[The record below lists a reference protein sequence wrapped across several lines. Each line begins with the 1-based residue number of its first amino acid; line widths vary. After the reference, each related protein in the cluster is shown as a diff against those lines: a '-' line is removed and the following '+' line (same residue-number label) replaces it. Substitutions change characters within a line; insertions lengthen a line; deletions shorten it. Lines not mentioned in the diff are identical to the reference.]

1 MSLKYFFKNAIKS
14 NKYKYIK
21 NELDLFPIKNT
32 VYFNHSKFHIKN
44 NNTNQNNLFSKEN
57 NSINNNISIN
67 DSNSV
72 KKKELD
78 INLSKSKISKNNS
91 SLTNQPHPLNI
102 KIIKKKNNKN
112 EYLKLNSLFTLPIIN
127 KTISRYNSNKTIYS
141 QKNLFLTDANK
152 NIIRNNSKLR
162 LNLFNN
168 NISLNRINK
177 DKKYNNLYSFM
188 KLKYYED
195 INEKLEKKL
204 RDDSFIDRGVKDKI
218 IKMGKVGVFWKNVIE
233 YCSPLL
239 FEEKYKNVK
248 KILKNNC
255 SYDEKSKK
263 KGNGF
268 DKILYTSVLRNK
280 ILHYQN
286 RNKKNLFI

>member
-1 MSLKYFFKNAIKS
+1 MSLKYIFKNAIKS

-32 VYFNHSKFHIKN
+32 TYFNHSNFDIKN
-44 NNTNQNNLFSKEN
+44 NNYLNNLFSKEN

-72 KKKELD
+72 KNKELD
-78 INLSKSKISKNNS
+78 INLSKSIISKNNS
-91 SLTNQPHPLNI
+91 SLINQPLPLNI
-102 KIIKKKNNKN
+102 KIIKKNNKN
-112 EYLKLNSLFTLPIIN
+112 EYVKLNSLFTLPIIN
-127 KTISRYNSNKTIYS
+127 KTISRYDSNKTIYS

-152 NIIRNNSKLR
+152 NIIRNKSKLR

-168 NISLNRINK
+168 NISMNRNNK

-248 KILKNNC
+248 KILNNNC

-263 KGNGF
+263 KSNGF

-280 ILHYQN
+280 IIHYQN